1 MEGFLADQ
9 VDTGESVSRPRS
21 GLACAG
27 RQTSE
32 VFAEWPAFW
41 RTQLRA
47 TDYDIIWK
55 NVTDALD
62 FRHRGDRI

>member
-32 VFAEWPAFW
+32 VFAEW
-41 RTQLRA
+41 LRA
-47 TDYDIIWK
+47 TDSDIIWK